1 MPWAEKKKSDK
12 RKDSGRQE
20 EEEFYSTSQQER
32 LDDLFQKGSE
42 AFSEKHGGREDNFTR
57 TGRKVRV
64 GALVISAILFVGYLI
79 ATSEDKGASQSSP
92 SQTKF
97 VADSPLPNG
106 KAGKL
111 VNFEQTSTEFIGHQI
126 TLYPVPSGNLSTKTI
141 SADEF

>member
-12 RKDSGRQE
+12 RKNSGRQE

-79 ATSEDKGASQSSP
+79 TTSEDKGASQSSP

-97 VADSPLPNG
+97 VADSPLPNRD
-106 KAGKL
+106 
-111 VNFEQTSTEFIGHQI
+111 N
-126 TLYPVPSGNLSTKTI
+126 SGAQSKPKPQPLPKNGTMRSFTQ
-141 SADEF
+141 SQS